1 MRHRTWVVIAAYNEW
16 LPDPAMLE
24 TINGVVNA
32 GQFPGAWQTFWW
44 EEWNA
49 QAMSEL
55 PKAVLGQTPVE
66 EVHAALKT
74 LAEEL
79 VVRYQM

>member
-1 MRHRTWVVIAAYNEW
+1 
-16 LPDPAMLE
+16 
-24 TINGVVNA
+24 
-32 GQFPGAWQTFWW
+32 
-44 EEWNA
+44 
-49 QAMSEL
+49 MSEL

-79 VVRYQM
+79 VARYQM

>member
-1 MRHRTWVVIAAYNEW
+1 VR
-16 LPDPAMLE
+16 
-24 TINGVVNA
+24 
-32 GQFPGAWQTFWW
+32 

-66 EVHAALKT
+66 EVHAALKK
-74 LAEEL
+74 LAEDL
-79 VVRYQM
+79 VARYAMS